1 MNLKDILTELQET
14 IQPFWDQA
22 MAAYFNSRISVN
34 IVFYSND
41 VQTFSAPLF
50 RQRVI

>member
-34 IVFYSND
+34 IVF
-41 VQTFSAPLF
+41 L
-50 RQRVI
+50 